1 MKKKLLWIFS
11 LLILSASGFAQG
23 IAIKGVVSD
32 AKTGETLPAV
42 NITVKGTNLHIATNS
57 SGVYS
62 LSSVKPD
69 ATLIFSYI
77 GYKQQE
83 IAVGGRTKIDVSL

>member
-42 NITVKGTNLHIATNS
+42 NITVKGDRK
-57 SGVYS
+57 
-62 LSSVKPD
+62 SV
-69 ATLIFSYI
+69 
-77 GYKQQE
+77 
-83 IAVGGRTKIDVSL
+83 V